1 MAQFWIGAAFL
12 SVAALGFI
20 VVPLWR
26 QRQLMGGWSRLG
38 SVAAALLVPSA
49 VGLYLGIGTW
59 NGQSAPGAGG
69 SLPPMAELV
78 AGLDARLQEQ
88 PGDPAGWYLLGQS
101 YMSLSR
107 FADARRAFGEGLA
120 RDPAPTTEM
129 KLAFAEAETRT
140 DPRALLGGAGQ
151 IFEEALEVEP
161 DNPTALWY
169 GGLAAAATERTDVAR
184 ARWTRLLEL
193 DPPDALRDALL
204 QHIDAIGGP
213 LQQAQ
218 EPIRLAQSDD
228 AEEFVEAA
236 DGSGPMTDLDVAI
249 RLRVR
254 LGEGISGNAL
264 DNPGA
269 ALFLFARAPEG
280 GPPVAVIRETVS
292 AIPGEFSLSDANNML
307 PGRSLADFD
316 ALTIVARISL
326 SGEPTEQAGDIY
338 GEIQYRAGAD
348 GGLVDLVID
357 QVVD

>member
-1 MAQFWIGAAFL
+1 MAQFWIGAALL
-12 SVAALGFI
+12 SVAGLGF
-20 VVPLWR
+20 VVLPLWR
-26 QRQLMGGWSRLG
+26 QRQLTGGWSLLG

-59 NGQSAPGAGG
+59 DGQSVPGD
-69 SLPPMAELV
+69 SLPPMAQLV

-88 PGDPAGWYLLGQS
+88 PDDPAGWYLLGQS

-107 FADARRAFGEGLA
+107 FSDARRAFREGLA
-120 RDPAPTTEM
+120 RDPAPGIDM
-129 KLAFAEAETRT
+129 KLALAEAETLT
-140 DPRALLGGAGQ
+140 DPQALLGDAGQ
-151 IFEEALEVEP
+151 IFEDALEVEP

-193 DPPDALRDALL
+193 DPPGALRDVLL
-204 QHIDAIGGP
+204 QHIDAIGGS

-218 EPIRLAQSDD
+218 EPIRLAQTDD
-228 AEEFVEAA
+228 AEETVEAA
-236 DGSGPMTDLDVAI
+236 DGSSVPMSAQDVAI
-249 RLRVR
+249 RLRIR
-254 LGEGISGNAL
+254 LGEDINANAL

-269 ALFLFARAPEG
+269 ALFLFARAPAG
-280 GPPVAVIRETVS
+280 GPPVAVIREAVS

-316 ALTIVARISL
+316 ALTVVARISL
-326 SGEPTEQAGDIY
+326 SGQPTEQAGDLY
-338 GEIQYRAGAD
+338 GEIQYRAGGD
-348 GGLVDLVID
+348 GGLLDMVID